1 MSLWSPAGPP
11 GKRTAPLAEEY
22 RETPVWWDD
31 TTFPTVEESPL
42 PGTADVVV
50 VGAGFTGLTAAARIG
65 ANGKHAIVVDTGA
78 LGEGASGRN
87 AGMIHAGVRRSV
99 DFLERKHGAAGR
111 ALFDASVDAY
121 AFVAKTAAT
130 AAPDAAYTQSGWLH
144 LAHRKSRMKGLRAD
158 EANRRQRLGEATVM
172 LEEAALE
179 SEAPC
184 RGFHGAMLTNNGA
197 SIHPARY
204 LAGLARLALTSGASL
219 HPHTRVQSIE
229 SLGNGSL
236 IHTSRGDITAGE
248 VLIATNGYTDSAAP
262 WARRRVI
269 PIGSYIIATE
279 PLGDLRA
286 ADVSPHRRMM
296 SDTRNFLHYWRLSP
310 DNRLVFGGRTSFAPV
325 SVQTARDRLYAAMIA
340 IYPQLAGVR
349 ISHAWTGNVGFTF
362 DQLPHLTRSEGV
374 TYAMG
379 YCGSGVALGSWMGTL
394 AGEWIA
400 RGARP
405 AFADLRFPRIPLYR
419 GHPWFLPLVG
429 VYYSLLDRF

>member
-1 MSLWSPAGPP
+1 MSLWATPGPP
-11 GKRTAPLAEEY
+11 GTRTAPLAEDY
-22 RETPVWWDD
+22 RETPLWWDD
-31 TTFPTVEESPL
+31 TTFPAAGAQPL
-42 PGTADVVV
+42 PASADVVV
-50 VGAGFTGLTAAARIG
+50 VGAGFTGLTAAARIT
-65 ANGKHAIVVDTGA
+65 AHGKHAVVVDSGA

-87 AGMIHAGVRRSV
+87 AGMIHAGVRR
-99 DFLERKHGAAGR
+99 DIAFLERKNGAAGR
-111 ALFDASVDAY
+111 ALHDASVEAY
-121 AFVAKTAAT
+121 AFVATTAAA
-130 AAPDAAYTQSGWLH
+130 AAPDAHYTQSGWLH
-144 LAHRKSRMKGLRAD
+144 LAHRASRMKRLRTE
-158 EANRRQRLGEATVM
+158 EAERRQLLGEQTVM
-172 LEEAALE
+172 LEEPALE

-184 RGFHGAMLTNNGA
+184 RGFFGGMLTDNGA

-204 LAGLARLALTSGASL
+204 LAGLARLSVANGAAI
-219 HPHTRVQSIE
+219 HEHTQVRSIE
-229 SLGNGSL
+229 QTGVGSVV
-236 IHTSRGDITAGE
+236 HTSRGDITAGD
-248 VLIATNGYTDSAAP
+248 VLVATNGYTDAAAP
-262 WARRRVI
+262 WARRRII

-279 PLGDLRA
+279 PLGDARA
-286 ADVSPHRRMM
+286 ADVSPQRRMM

-310 DNRLVFGGRTSFAPV
+310 DGRLVFGGRTSFAPV
-325 SVQTARDRLYAAMIA
+325 SVPTARDRLYAAMIG

-400 RGARP
+400 RGAQP

-429 VYYSLLDRF
+429 LYYSLLDRL

>member
-1 MSLWSPAGPP
+1 MSLWAPPGPP
-11 GKRTAPLAEEY
+11 GSRTAPLAEDY
-22 RETPVWWDD
+22 RETPLWWDD
-31 TTFPTVEESPL
+31 TTFPTLVESPL
-42 PGTADVVV
+42 PATADVVV
-50 VGAGFTGLTAAARIG
+50 VGAGFTGLTAAARI
-65 ANGKHAIVVDTGA
+65 AAHGKHVVVVDSGA

-87 AGMIHAGVRRSV
+87 AGMIHAGVRRDV
-99 DFLERKHGAAGR
+99 AFLERKHGAAGK
-111 ALFDASVDAY
+111 ALHDASVEAY
-121 AFVAKTAAT
+121 AFVARTAAT
-130 AAPDAAYTQSGWLH
+130 AAPDARYTQSGWLH
-144 LAHRKSRMKGLRAD
+144 LAHRASRMKGLRRE
-158 EANRRQRLGEATVM
+158 EAERRKLLGESTVM
-172 LEEAALE
+172 IEAPALE

-184 RGFHGAMLTNNGA
+184 RGFFGGMLTDNGA

-204 LAGLARLALTSGASL
+204 LAGLAR
-219 HPHTRVQSIE
+219 I
-229 SLGNGSL
+229 SLGNGAAIHAHTQVRSIERL
-236 IHTSRGDITAGE
+236 AAGSVVHTSRGDIAAGD
-248 VLIATNGYTDSAAP
+248 VLVATNGYTDAAAP
-262 WARRRVI
+262 WARRRII

-286 ADVSPHRRMM
+286 ADVSPQRRMM

-310 DNRLVFGGRTSFAPV
+310 DGRLVFGGRTSFAPV
-325 SVQTARDRLYAAMIA
+325 SVQTARDRLYRAMIA

-349 ISHAWTGNVGFTF
+349 ISHAWTGSVGFTF

-400 RGARP
+400 RGAQP

-429 VYYSLLDRF
+429 VYYSLLDRL

>member
-1 MSLWSPAGPP
+1 MSLWSPPGPP
-11 GKRTAPLAEEY
+11 GKRIAPLAEDY
-22 RETPVWWDD
+22 RETPLWWDD
-31 TTFPTVEESPL
+31 TTFPTLGESPL
-42 PGTADVVV
+42 PATADVVV

-65 ANGKHAIVVDTGA
+65 ANGKHAIVVDSGA

-99 DFLERKHGAAGR
+99 DFLERKHGPAGR
-111 ALFDASVDAY
+111 ALYDASVDAY

-130 AAPDAAYTQSGWLH
+130 AAPDASYTQSGWLH
-144 LAHRKSRMKGLRAD
+144 LAHRNSRMKGLRAD
-158 EANRRQRLGEATVM
+158 EANRRQRLGESTVM

-204 LAGLARLALTSGASL
+204 LAGLARLALASGASL

-229 SLGNGSL
+229 SLGSSSL
-236 IHTSRGDITAGE
+236 VHTSRGDITAGS
-248 VLIATNGYTDSAAP
+248 VLVATNGYTDSAAP

-269 PIGSYIIATE
+269 PIGSYILATE

-310 DNRLVFGGRTSFAPV
+310 DGRLIFGGRTSFAPM
-325 SVQTARDRLYAAMIA
+325 SVQTARDRLYAAMIG

-349 ISHAWTGNVGFTF
+349 VTHAWTGNVGFTF
-362 DQLPHLTRSEGV
+362 DQLPHLTRSEGI

-394 AGEWIA
+394 AGEWIT
-400 RGARP
+400 RGAQP
-405 AFADLRFPRIPLYR
+405 AFSDLRFPRIPFYR

>member
-1 MSLWSPAGPP
+1 MSLWATPGPP
-11 GKRTAPLAEEY
+11 GTRTAPLAEDY
-22 RETPVWWDD
+22 RETPLWWDD
-31 TTFPTVEESPL
+31 TTFPAAGAQPL
-42 PGTADVVV
+42 PASADVVV
-50 VGAGFTGLTAAARIG
+50 VGAGFTGLTAAARIT
-65 ANGKHAIVVDTGA
+65 AHGKHAVVVDSGA

-87 AGMIHAGVRRSV
+87 AGMIHAGVRR
-99 DFLERKHGAAGR
+99 DIAFLERKHGAAGR
-111 ALFDASVDAY
+111 ALHDASVEAY
-121 AFVAKTAAT
+121 AFFATTAAA
-130 AAPDAAYTQSGWLH
+130 AAPDAHYTQSGWLH
-144 LAHRKSRMKGLRAD
+144 LAHRASRMKRLRTE
-158 EANRRQRLGEATVM
+158 EAERRQLLGEQTVM
-172 LEEAALE
+172 LEEPALE

-184 RGFHGAMLTNNGA
+184 RGFFGGMLTDNGA

-204 LAGLARLALTSGASL
+204 LAGLARLSVANGAAI
-219 HPHTRVQSIE
+219 HEHTQVRSIE
-229 SLGNGSL
+229 QTGVGSVV
-236 IHTSRGDITAGE
+236 HTSRGDITAGD
-248 VLIATNGYTDSAAP
+248 VLVATNGYTDAAAP
-262 WARRRVI
+262 WARRRII

-279 PLGDLRA
+279 PLGDARA
-286 ADVSPHRRMM
+286 ADVSPQRRMM

-310 DNRLVFGGRTSFAPV
+310 DGRLVFGGRTSFAPV
-325 SVQTARDRLYAAMIA
+325 SVPTARDRLYAAMIG

-400 RGARP
+400 RGAQP

-429 VYYSLLDRF
+429 LYYSLLDRL